1 MISPVIL
8 IMLGTALSSLGMWL
22 VLPRGRSGGR
32 TLGAVIAAV
41 GAVLLVYPL
50 PRLADWGPAGGW
62 SEDIQNAVFLGLAG
76 VTIVSAVCSV
86 SLRSPVYCAIWFA
99 LTLLG
104 TAALFMFQ
112 GAQFLG
118 VATVVVYAGA
128 ILVTFL
134 FVLMLAQ
141 PEGHAYYDRI
151 SWEALLSATTGAVM
165 VGILTTIVVGMSQ
178 SAVPARGEQME
189 LGSSNS
195 EVAGDETLSPAAA
208 HSNVLRAEHMA
219 GLGGELFGRH
229 LIAIEAAGVLLFVAL
244 VGAVAIVAHE
254 KQQAAAGNR
263 APSEAMEGRTYV

>member
-1 MISPVIL
+1 MISPIIL
-8 IMLGTALSSLGMWL
+8 IMLGTALSTLGMWL

-32 TLGAVIAAV
+32 ALGAAIAIV

-62 SEDIQNAVFLGLAG
+62 SEDIQNAVFLALAG
-76 VTIVSAVCSV
+76 VTVVSAVCSV

-165 VGILTTIVVGMSQ
+165 IGILTTIIFGMST
-178 SAVPARGEQME
+178 SAVPARNEQAVLDGANRDLAE
-189 LGSSNS
+189 D
-195 EVAGDETLSPAAA
+195 EAVAPAVSR
-208 HSNVLRAEHMA
+208 SNVLRSEHVA

-254 KQQAAAGNR
+254 KQAAAGNR
-263 APSEAMEGRTYV
+263 TSSGAMESRMYV